1 MTIKKCLRVVI
12 AICIFCGP
20 SIAKATSGG
29 IFRQWGQESL
39 TELKTDYRLSSNLFA
54 KTITDRNPAYAWG
67 HGVMLSALTAACK
80 LNSSYLAETKSFA
93 DALQTRYWC
102 TLNGTSGYNAS
113 YGGCGDRYYDDNAW
127 IALGLIELYMICG
140 ETKYLDRAK
149 ATVVFCMSGENGPE
163 NDPPGGIRWHESN
176 TGGSSVCA
184 GAPTSL
190 ANLMLYQI
198 TGIES
203 YKTDGQRIYDWLR
216 TCGLHQ
222 YASGIYHEVNQ
233 GPLGYQTAV
242 VLQTAVRLYQVTGD
256 TTYLT
261 EAQRL
266 AAAMEHQFINKDT
279 HVLNQTG
286 KWGGHDMTN
295 AYVDLYEADHNR
307 HWLDIAAGYIRYL
320 HDNGKDTVTGRYP
333 TSWNDT
339 TRVPSADLL
348 DNASVARAYWKMA
361 SAVGGAAPVY
371 TQIKNRS
378 SGQCLRL
385 YNSGTADNTGMV
397 LYDEQPTY
405 TSEMLTLVDLGN
417 GYYNIRSWSSDKALQ
432 PYNSQTANNTS
443 VVIFTANAGLHAQQ
457 WALIDVGNGYFNIQ
471 NRLSGKSLQPY
482 NSNTAN
488 NTTIITY
495 TTNLSQSSQQWQF
508 VGFTPPS
515 SITPYVSAD
524 GQPWVQT
531 DRAVGGY
538 GETILLKGQAS
549 GTGTYSWTGPN
560 GFTASGSEVAI
571 DIESPRQSGLYIL
584 TFVNAA
590 GVESHTSFNIS
601 VSAAVTL
608 YQNCDYTGWQAK
620 LGIGAYTAADLV
632 ALGGVN
638 NDASSLKILPG
649 YTVTFYDY
657 DNFQGSTLVKTADD
671 ACFVD
676 DGWND
681 RVTSLIIEGELS
693 PQAHWMFNEKIGLTV
708 SDASGN
714 NRSGQMT
721 NMDQTAWT
729 VGKQCGGLLF
739 DGVDDYVEVP
749 GYKGIRGPAG
759 RTCCAWIKTTT
770 ANTELLSWGSAQN
783 AGKWLL
789 LLDAGGRLRVAVNG
803 GNIVGTTVLND
814 NRWHHIAVVLDNDG
828 TADISES
835 AFYVDGILENISSS
849 TGFPVN
855 SGIDQNVQVGFSL
868 VQGAYRYYTGQM
880 DEVLI
885 YNKALSAGHIRR
897 LYLADALTSDVES
910 DGQVD
915 LADLSVL
922 TDDWLGSGTGLA
934 DLTCDGIVNSDDFM
948 VLAEEWLRSI

>member
-1 MTIKKCLRVVI
+1 M
-12 AICIFCGP
+12 
-20 SIAKATSGG
+20 
-29 IFRQWGQESL
+29 
-39 TELKTDYRLSSNLFA
+39 
-54 KTITDRNPAYAWG
+54 
-67 HGVMLSALTAACK
+67 
-80 LNSSYLAETKSFA
+80 
-93 DALQTRYWC
+93 
-102 TLNGTSGYNAS
+102 
-113 YGGCGDRYYDDNAW
+113 
-127 IALGLIELYMICG
+127 
-140 ETKYLDRAK
+140 
-149 ATVVFCMSGENGPE
+149 
-163 NDPPGGIRWHESN
+163 
-176 TGGSSVCA
+176 
-184 GAPTSL
+184 
-190 ANLMLYQI
+190 
-198 TGIES
+198 
-203 YKTDGQRIYDWLR
+203 
-216 TCGLHQ
+216 
-222 YASGIYHEVNQ
+222 
-233 GPLGYQTAV
+233 
-242 VLQTAVRLYQVTGD
+242 
-256 TTYLT
+256 
-261 EAQRL
+261 
-266 AAAMEHQFINKDT
+266 
-279 HVLNQTG
+279 
-286 KWGGHDMTN
+286 
-295 AYVDLYEADHNR
+295 
-307 HWLDIAAGYIRYL
+307 
-320 HDNGKDTVTGRYP
+320 
-333 TSWNDT
+333 
-339 TRVPSADLL
+339 
-348 DNASVARAYWKMA
+348 
-361 SAVGGAAPVY
+361 
-371 TQIKNRS
+371 
-378 SGQCLRL
+378 
-385 YNSGTADNTGMV
+385 
-397 LYDEQPTY
+397 
-405 TSEMLTLVDLGN
+405 
-417 GYYNIRSWSSDKALQ
+417 
-432 PYNSQTANNTS
+432 
-443 VVIFTANAGLHAQQ
+443 
-457 WALIDVGNGYFNIQ
+457 
-471 NRLSGKSLQPY
+471 
-482 NSNTAN
+482 
-488 NTTIITY
+488 
-495 TTNLSQSSQQWQF
+495 
-508 VGFTPPS
+508 
-515 SITPYVSAD
+515 
-524 GQPWVQT
+524 
-531 DRAVGGY
+531 
-538 GETILLKGQAS
+538 
-549 GTGTYSWTGPN
+549 
-560 GFTASGSEVAI
+560 
-571 DIESPRQSGLYIL
+571 
-584 TFVNAA
+584 
-590 GVESHTSFNIS
+590 
-601 VSAAVTL
+601 
-608 YQNCDYTGWQAK
+608 
-620 LGIGAYTAADLV
+620 
-632 ALGGVN
+632 
-638 NDASSLKILPG
+638 
-649 YTVTFYDY
+649 TFYDY